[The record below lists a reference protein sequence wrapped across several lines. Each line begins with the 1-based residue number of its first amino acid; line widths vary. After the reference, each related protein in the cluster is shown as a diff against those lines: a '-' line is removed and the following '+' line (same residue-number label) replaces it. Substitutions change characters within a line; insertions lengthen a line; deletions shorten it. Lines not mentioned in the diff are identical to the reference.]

1 MYAPIRLTNEQNL
14 IHLFGVNS
22 QFIREYYTTEMWC
35 ALRQVSKGLYKI
47 LTEPIM
53 YKLLPPQRPHFREL
67 RHRLALYRRGVDTS
81 PMGSGKTYV
90 TSALAKALKLE
101 LFVFGPH
108 STQQTWRE
116 ATQHFGLPL
125 RFHTYSEFQRKEKP
139 YFIPRP
145 KPRPTFFLQALEPM
159 NIVPPMDIVPMEIE
173 EREIID
179 LTEVPVEP
187 EIEQGPKKGIVPRCD
202 EQQDLEVLLT
212 PEWLTMLQTPR
223 LLVLDEAHF
232 AKNASVRSKLLII
245 LIRSHLE
252 MGHPQSCLL
261 LLSATPFDKQVN
273 TVRIAR
279 TLGILKSP
287 QLAVMNPQT
296 GELQPRGLQEL
307 MDYANEINPGPLPA
321 DALIPRG
328 RSITSMD
335 RAYAW
340 IIHKIKPKLFLGMSP
355 RSLPFISNT
364 KNLFCPLE
372 GEDLKR
378 VKEGVDQ
385 LRKAMQAFYLRLRQG
400 GGNDLGSISGGLRL
414 IEFGKIPLFI
424 QNATAI
430 LNHNPRA
437 KVIIMLNYTD
447 SLKAIAENLARFAPI
462 VIHGPTK
469 KETRPD
475 LVAQFQRSDTKHRLL
490 IANLSVIAQGLD
502 LDDKEGRFPRY
513 MVISPSYH
521 IISLHQGTGRILRTA
536 TKSQPTVRF
545 VYVSQV
551 SSELKLLNSLAKKSK
566 NIQSGLDY
574 DVTFPGDHEH
584 IELEQEEW
592 Y

>member
-1 MYAPIRLTNEQNL
+1 MYTSIHLTNEQNL

-53 YKLLPPQRPHFREL
+53 YKLFPPQRPYFREL
-67 RHRLALYRRGVDTS
+67 RHRLQLYRRGVNIS

-90 TSALAKALKLE
+90 TAALAKALKLD
-101 LFVFGPH
+101 LLVFGPH
-108 STQQTWRE
+108 STQQTWQE

-139 YFIPRP
+139 YFTPR
-145 KPRPTFFLQALEPM
+145 TA
-159 NIVPPMDIVPMEIE
+159 IAMDMGRVPMEIDIP

-179 LTEVPVEP
+179 LTEP
-187 EIEQGPKKGIVPRCD
+187 EIKVARQPKKGVVPRCS
-202 EQQDLEVLLT
+202 EQQDLEVILT
-212 PEWLTMLQTPR
+212 PAWERLNQNPL
-223 LLVLDEAHF
+223 LLVLDESHF
-232 AKNASVRSKLLII
+232 AKNTSVRSKLLII
-245 LIRSHLE
+245 LIRSLLE
-252 MGHPQSCLL
+252 MGHPRSSLL
-261 LLSATPFDKQVN
+261 LLSATPFDKEVN

-279 TLGILKSP
+279 LLGILKAP

-307 MDYANEINPGPLPA
+307 MDYANEINPGPLSA
-321 DALIPRG
+321 DAIIPRG
-328 RSITSMD
+328 RTISSLE

-378 VKEGVDQ
+378 VKEGVEQ
-385 LRKAMQAFYLRLRQG
+385 LRKAMQAFYLRLQQG

-414 IEFGKIPLFI
+414 IELGKIPLFI

-447 SLKAIAENLARFAPI
+447 SLKAIAENLARFTPI

-475 LVAQFQRSDTKHRLL
+475 LVAQFQRSDTTHRLL

-502 LDDKEGRFPRY
+502 LDDKEGHFPRY

-521 IISLHQGTGRILRTA
+521 IISLHQATGRILRGH

-574 DVTFPGDHEH
+574 QVTFPGDHEH